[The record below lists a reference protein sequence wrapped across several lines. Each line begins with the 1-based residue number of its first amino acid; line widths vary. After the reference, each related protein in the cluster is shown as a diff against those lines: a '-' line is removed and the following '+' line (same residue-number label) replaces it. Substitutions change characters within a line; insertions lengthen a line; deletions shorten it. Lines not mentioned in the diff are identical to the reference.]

1 MVVSHRESSISSN
14 IRAIIEQLN
23 LNPVERRRLI
33 ESRSTGDLKL
43 SNKQHIHHQHQQQKH
58 AALLVE
64 SVTRPRVTI
73 GVYGLRQLDNNKNL
87 QERSIGKID
96 VQQQHHHG
104 LQSLQSIKSIQS
116 LQSLQSE
123 KRKVVRRVEAR
134 TRQRIPPRL
143 ELDEVAFVESY

>member
-33 ESRSTGDLKL
+33 ESRSAGDLKL
-43 SNKQHIHHQHQQQKH
+43 SNKQQHIHQQQQQQQKH
-58 AALLVE
+58 CTALLVE

-73 GVYGLRQLDNNKNL
+73 GVYGLRQVDS
-87 QERSIGKID
+87 QERSIIGKSNGLTD
-96 VQQQHHHG
+96 VQ
-104 LQSLQSIKSIQS
+104 
-116 LQSLQSE
+116 QSLQSE
-123 KRKVVRRVEAR
+123 KRKVVRRLEAR

-143 ELDEVAFVESY
+143 EVDEVVFLIGGDCVQSIR